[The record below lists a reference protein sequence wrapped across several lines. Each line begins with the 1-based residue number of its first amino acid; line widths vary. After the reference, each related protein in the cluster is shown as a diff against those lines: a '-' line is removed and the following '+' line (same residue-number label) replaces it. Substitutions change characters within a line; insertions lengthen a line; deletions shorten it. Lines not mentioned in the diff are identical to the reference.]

1 MLSLRFVTPLFETDS
16 LTHRYGAVL
25 ALDGVSLTVEP
36 GAIGLVGQNGAGKST
51 LIKVLLGLL
60 CHTSGTVRV
69 FGSDIAKYGVGLRG
83 RIGYMPEREGVTPGL
98 NGIEYV
104 GLSGELNGMP
114 RKIAL
119 RRAHE
124 LLSQL
129 GLEEARYR
137 RLENYSAGMV
147 QRIKLAAT
155 LVHDPDLLLLD
166 EPTSGLDPDG
176 RSAMLTLLK
185 SLAQRPGKSLLFST
199 HLLGD
204 IEHVCRHTIIMEKGR
219 IAASGSLDE
228 MLAGQAHAFLLQWKN
243 ANGTTN
249 DAYIASLQEAGAD
262 VSPGE
267 ELGQARVVLSGE
279 WSNQQFF
286 QLAKQAEVT
295 LTGIEP
301 EEMDLRTVYHRLV
314 GMETAG
320 PPLLGMAKS
329 PESGVA
335 S

>member
-1 MLSLRFVTPLFETDS
+1 MTSLFEIDS
-16 LTHRYGAVL
+16 LSHRYGSVL
-25 ALDGVSLTVEP
+25 ALDGVSLSVEQ

-51 LIKVLLGLL
+51 LIKILLGLVR
-60 CHTSGTVRV
+60 HTGGTVRV
-69 FGSDIAKYGVGLRG
+69 FGSDVSKHGVGLRG

-114 RKIAL
+114 RQLSL

-124 LLSQL
+124 LLSRL

-176 RSAMLTLLK
+176 RTAMLAMLK

-204 IEHVCRHTIIMEKGR
+204 IEHVCRHAIIMEKGR
-219 IAASGSLDE
+219 VAASGPLDE
-228 MLAGQAHAFLLQWKN
+228 MLAGQAHAFSLRWKN
-243 ANGTTN
+243 GNDSTN
-249 DAYIASLQEAGAD
+249 DAYLAALQQAGAE

-267 ELGQARVVLSGE
+267 ELGQARAVVSGD

-286 QLAKQAEVT
+286 HLAKRTEVM
-295 LTGIEP
+295 LTGLEP
-301 EEMDLRTVYHRLV
+301 EEMDLRTVYRRLV
-314 GMETAG
+314 GMETAP
-320 PPLLGMAKS
+320 PPLIDLAKRE
-329 PESGVA
+329 ESGVA

>member
-1 MLSLRFVTPLFETDS
+1 MSHLFEIDS
-16 LTHRYGAVL
+16 LIHRYGSVL
-25 ALDGVSLTVEP
+25 ALNGVSLSVEQ

-51 LIKVLLGLL
+51 LIKILLGLVK
-60 CHTSGTVRV
+60 HTGGTVRV
-69 FGSDIAKYGVGLRG
+69 FGTDIAQHSVGLRG
-83 RIGYMPEREGVTPGL
+83 RIGYMPEREGIIPGL

-137 RLENYSAGMV
+137 RLENYSAGMI

-155 LVHDPDLLLLD
+155 LVHDPDVLLLD

-176 RSAMLTLLK
+176 RSAMLALLK
-185 SLAQRPGKSLLFST
+185 SLAQRPNKSLLFST

-204 IEHVCRHTIIMEKGR
+204 IEDVCQHAIIIEKGK
-219 IAASGSLDE
+219 IVASGTLDS
-228 MLAGQAHAFLLQWKN
+228 MLAGEANTFLLRWKN
-243 ANGTTN
+243 NNESN
-249 DAYIASLQEAGAD
+249 DGYLTALQQSGAE
-262 VSPGE
+262 VSPGKE
-267 ELGQARVVLSGE
+267 TGQARVVVTAQ
-279 WSNQQFF
+279 WSRQQFF
-286 QLAKQAEVT
+286 QLAKERHVT
-295 LTGIEP
+295 LVCLEP
-301 EEMDLRTVYHRLV
+301 EEMDLRTVYQRLV
-314 GMETAG
+314 GFKSNE
-320 PPLLGMAKS
+320 PPVIGLTKS
-329 PESGVA
+329 EGSGVN

>member
-1 MLSLRFVTPLFETDS
+1 MSHLFEIDS
-16 LTHRYGAVL
+16 LIHRYGSVL
-25 ALDGVSLTVEP
+25 ALNGVSLSVEQ

-51 LIKVLLGLL
+51 LIKILLGLVK
-60 CHTSGTVRV
+60 HTGGTVRV
-69 FGSDIAKYGVGLRG
+69 FGTDIAQHSVGLRG
-83 RIGYMPEREGVTPGL
+83 RIGYMPEREGIIPGL

-137 RLENYSAGMV
+137 RLENYSAGMI

-155 LVHDPDLLLLD
+155 LVHDPDVLLLD

-176 RSAMLTLLK
+176 RSAMLALLK
-185 SLAQRPGKSLLFST
+185 SLAQRPNKSLLFST

-204 IEHVCRHTIIMEKGR
+204 IEDVCQHAIIIEKGK
-219 IAASGSLDE
+219 IVASGTLDS
-228 MLAGQAHAFLLQWKN
+228 MLAGQANTFLLRWKN
-243 ANGTTN
+243 NNESN
-249 DAYIASLQEAGAD
+249 DGYLTALQQSGAE
-262 VSPGE
+262 VSPGKE
-267 ELGQARVVLSGE
+267 TGQARVVVTAQ
-279 WSNQQFF
+279 WSRQQFF
-286 QLAKQAEVT
+286 QLAKERHVT
-295 LTGIEP
+295 LVCLEP
-301 EEMDLRTVYHRLV
+301 EEMDLRTVYQRLV
-314 GMETAG
+314 GFKSNE
-320 PPLLGMAKS
+320 PPVIGLTKS
-329 PESGVA
+329 EGSGVN

>member
-1 MLSLRFVTPLFETDS
+1 MTPLFEIES
-16 LTHRYGAVL
+16 LTHRYGSVL
-25 ALDGVSLTVEP
+25 ALDGVSLSVEP

-51 LIKVLLGLL
+51 LIKILLGLVR
-60 CHTSGTVRV
+60 HTGGTARV
-69 FGSDIAKYGVGLRG
+69 FGSDVARNGVGLRG

-104 GLSGELNGMP
+104 GLAGELNGMP
-114 RKIAL
+114 RKLAL

-176 RSAMLTLLK
+176 RTAMLALLK

-204 IEHVCRHTIIMEKGR
+204 IEHVCRHTIILENGQV
-219 IAASGSLDE
+219 AASGSLDE
-228 MLAGQAHAFLLQWKN
+228 LLAGQAHAFLLRWKN
-243 ANGTTN
+243 GNGAAN
-249 DAYIASLQEAGAD
+249 DAFLAALQQAGAE
-262 VSPGE
+262 VSPVE
-267 ELGQARVVLSGE
+267 EPGQTRAVVPAE
-279 WSNQQFF
+279 WASRQFF
-286 QLAKQAEVT
+286 RLAKRAGVT
-295 LTGIEP
+295 LTGLEP
-301 EEMDLRTVYHRLV
+301 EEMDLRTVYRRLV
-314 GMETAG
+314 G
-320 PPLLGMAKS
+320 LAKRG
-329 PESGVA
+329 ESGVA

>member
-1 MLSLRFVTPLFETDS
+1 MTPLFEIES
-16 LTHRYGAVL
+16 LTHRYGFVL
-25 ALDGVSLTVEP
+25 ALDDLSLSVEP

-51 LIKVLLGLL
+51 LIKILLGLVR
-60 CHTSGTVRV
+60 HTAGTVRV
-69 FGSDIAKYGVGLRG
+69 YGSDVTRNGVGLRG
-83 RIGYMPEREGVTPGL
+83 RIGYMPEREGVLPGL

-104 GLSGELNGMP
+104 GLAGELNGMP
-114 RKIAL
+114 RKQSL

-176 RSAMLTLLK
+176 RTAMLSLLK
-185 SLAQRPGKSLLFST
+185 SLSQRPGKSLLFST

-219 IAASGSLDE
+219 VAASESLDE
-228 MLAGQAHAFLLQWKN
+228 MLVGKADAYLLRWKN
-243 ANGTTN
+243 AGDAAN
-249 DAYIASLQEAGAD
+249 DVYLAALQQAGAE

-267 ELGQARVVLSGE
+267 EIGQARAVVPAE
-279 WSNQQFF
+279 WSTRQFF
-286 QLAKQAEVT
+286 HLARQAEVT
-295 LTGIEP
+295 LTGLEP
-301 EEMDLRTVYHRLV
+301 EEMDLRTVYRRLV
-314 GMETAG
+314 GMETAM
-320 PPLLGMAKS
+320 PPLVDLAKRG
-329 PESGVA
+329 ESGVT

>member
-1 MLSLRFVTPLFETDS
+1 MTPLFEIES
-16 LTHRYGAVL
+16 LSHRYGSVR
-25 ALDGVSLTVEP
+25 ALDGVSLLVEP

-51 LIKVLLGLL
+51 LIKILLGLL
-60 CHTSGTVRV
+60 RHTGGTVRV
-69 FGSDIAKYGVGLRG
+69 FGSDIVQHGVGLRG

-114 RKIAL
+114 RKLAL

-176 RSAMLTLLK
+176 RTAMLAMLK

-204 IEHVCRHTIIMEKGR
+204 IEHVCRHAIIMEKGKV
-219 IAASGSLDE
+219 AASGSLDE
-228 MLAGQAHAFLLQWKN
+228 MLAGQEHAFSLRWKN
-243 ANGTTN
+243 GNESTN
-249 DAYIASLQEAGAD
+249 DAYLVALQQAGAE

-267 ELGQARVVLSGE
+267 ELGQARAVVSSD

-286 QLAKQAEVT
+286 HLAKRTEVT
-295 LTGIEP
+295 LTGLEP
-301 EEMDLRTVYHRLV
+301 EEIDLRTVYRRLV
-314 GMETAG
+314 GMGTPP
-320 PPLLGMAKS
+320 PPLIDLAKRE
-329 PESGVA
+329 ESGVGP
-335 S
+335 

>member
-1 MLSLRFVTPLFETDS
+1 MTPLFEIES
-16 LTHRYGAVL
+16 LSHRYGSVR
-25 ALDGVSLTVEP
+25 ALDGVSLSVEP

-51 LIKVLLGLL
+51 LIKILLGLL
-60 CHTSGTVRV
+60 RHTGGTVRV
-69 FGSDIAKYGVGLRG
+69 FGSDIAQHGVGLRG

-114 RKIAL
+114 RKLAL

-176 RSAMLTLLK
+176 RTAMLALLK

-204 IEHVCRHTIIMEKGR
+204 IEHVCRHTIILEKGR
-219 IAASGSLDE
+219 VAISGSLDE
-228 MLAGQAHAFLLQWKN
+228 LLAGQAHAFLLRWKN
-243 ANGTTN
+243 GDGAANG
-249 DAYIASLQEAGAD
+249 AFLEALQQAGAE

-267 ELGQARVVLSGE
+267 EPGEARAVVSAE
-279 WSNQQFF
+279 WPGQQFF
-286 QLAKQAEVT
+286 HLAKRAGVT
-295 LTGIEP
+295 LTGVEP
-301 EEMDLRTVYHRLV
+301 EEMDLRTVYRRLV
-314 GMETAG
+314 GMESG
-320 PPLLGMAKS
+320 LAKRE
-329 PESGVA
+329 ESGVA

>member
-1 MLSLRFVTPLFETDS
+1 MNHLFEIDS
-16 LTHRYGAVL
+16 LIHRYGSVL
-25 ALDGVSLTVEP
+25 ALNGVSLSVEQ

-51 LIKVLLGLL
+51 LIKILLGLVK
-60 CHTSGTVRV
+60 HTGGTVRV
-69 FGSDIAKYGVGLRG
+69 FGTDIAQHSVGLRG
-83 RIGYMPEREGVTPGL
+83 RIGYMPEREGIIPGL

-137 RLENYSAGMV
+137 RLENYSAGMI

-155 LVHDPDLLLLD
+155 LVHDPDVLLLD

-176 RSAMLTLLK
+176 RSAMLALLK
-185 SLAQRPGKSLLFST
+185 SLAQRPNKSLLFST

-204 IEHVCRHTIIMEKGR
+204 IEDVCQHAIIIEKGK
-219 IAASGSLDE
+219 IVASGTLDS
-228 MLAGQAHAFLLQWKN
+228 MLAGEANTFLIRWKN
-243 ANGTTN
+243 NNESN
-249 DAYIASLQEAGAD
+249 DGYLTALQQSGAE
-262 VSPGE
+262 VSSGKE
-267 ELGQARVVLSGE
+267 TGQARVVVTAQ
-279 WSNQQFF
+279 WSRQQFF
-286 QLAKQAEVT
+286 QLAKERHVT
-295 LTGIEP
+295 LVCLEP
-301 EEMDLRTVYHRLV
+301 EEMDLRTVYQRLV
-314 GMETAG
+314 GFKSNE
-320 PPLLGMAKS
+320 PPVIGLTKS
-329 PESGVA
+329 EGSGVN

>member
-1 MLSLRFVTPLFETDS
+1 M
-16 LTHRYGAVL
+16 
-25 ALDGVSLTVEP
+25 
-36 GAIGLVGQNGAGKST
+36 
-51 LIKVLLGLL
+51 
-60 CHTSGTVRV
+60 VRV
-69 FGSDIAKYGVGLRG
+69 FGSDIVKHGVGLRG

-114 RKIAL
+114 RKLAL

-176 RSAMLTLLK
+176 RTAMLALLK

-204 IEHVCRHTIIMEKGR
+204 IEQVCRHTLILENGR
-219 IAASGSLDE
+219 IAASGSLEDL
-228 MLAGQAHAFLLQWKN
+228 LAGQEHAFLLRWKN
-243 ANGTTN
+243 GDGAAN
-249 DAYIASLQEAGAD
+249 DAFLAALQQAGAE
-262 VSPGE
+262 VSPVE
-267 ELGQARVVLSGE
+267 EPGQARVVVSAE
-279 WSNQQFF
+279 WPGQQFF
-286 QLAKQAEVT
+286 HLAKRAGVT
-295 LTGIEP
+295 LTGLEP
-301 EEMDLRTVYHRLV
+301 EEMDLRTVYRRLV
-314 GMETAG
+314 GMESATSSLIG
-320 PPLLGMAKS
+320 LAKRG
-329 PESGVA
+329 ESGVA

>member
-1 MLSLRFVTPLFETDS
+1 MTPLIKIES
-16 LTHRYGAVL
+16 LTHRYGSVL
-25 ALDGVSLTVEP
+25 ALDGVSLSAEP

-51 LIKVLLGLL
+51 LIKILLGLVR
-60 CHTSGTVRV
+60 HTGGTVRV
-69 FGSDIAKYGVGLRG
+69 FGSDVAQHGVGLRG
-83 RIGYMPEREGVTPGL
+83 RIGYMPESEGVVPGL

-114 RKIAL
+114 RKLAL

-176 RSAMLTLLK
+176 RTAMLSLLK
-185 SLAQRPGKSLLFST
+185 SLARRPGKSLVLST

-204 IEHVCRHTIIMEKGR
+204 IEHVCRHAIIMEKGR
-219 IAASGSLDE
+219 VASSGPLDE
-228 MLAGQAHAFLLQWKN
+228 MLASQAHAFLLRWKN
-243 ANGTTN
+243 ANGATN
-249 DAYIASLQEAGAD
+249 DAYLAALQKSGAE

-267 ELGQARVVLSGE
+267 EFGQARAVVSAQ
-279 WSNQQFF
+279 WPKRQFF
-286 QLAKQAEVT
+286 HLAKQAEVT
-295 LTGIEP
+295 LTGLEP
-301 EEMDLRTVYHRLV
+301 EEMDLRTVYRRLV
-314 GMETAG
+314 GMESVT
-320 PPLLGMAKS
+320 PPLVGLAKRD
-329 PESGVA
+329 ESEVA

>member
-1 MLSLRFVTPLFETDS
+1 MSQLFEIDS
-16 LTHRYGAVL
+16 LIHRYGSVL
-25 ALDGVSLTVEP
+25 ALNDVSLSVEQ

-51 LIKVLLGLL
+51 LIKILLGLVK
-60 CHTSGTVRV
+60 HTSGTVKV
-69 FGSDIAKYGVGLRG
+69 FGSDISQQRVGLRG
-83 RIGYMPEREGVTPGL
+83 RIGYMPEREGIIPGL

-104 GLSGELNGMP
+104 GLSGELNGMS

-137 RLENYSAGMV
+137 RLENYSAGMI

-155 LVHDPDLLLLD
+155 LVHDPDLILLD

-185 SLAQRPGKSLLFST
+185 SLAQRQGKSLLFST

-204 IEHVCRHTIIMEKGR
+204 IEHVCKHAIIMEKGKV
-219 IAASGSLDE
+219 AASGALDL
-228 MLAGQAHAFLLQWKN
+228 MLESQANAFLIRWKHKSGSKDDVYL
-243 ANGTTN
+243 A
-249 DAYIASLQEAGAD
+249 ALEQSGAD
-262 VSPGE
+262 VSPSE
-267 ELGQARVVLSGE
+267 KFGQARVVVTDA
-279 WSNQQFF
+279 WSKKQFF
-286 QLAKQAEVT
+286 QLAKEAQVT
-295 LTGIEP
+295 LIGLEP
-301 EEMDLRTVYHRLV
+301 EEIDLRTVYQRVV
-314 GMETAG
+314 GNKNNL
-320 PPLLGMAKS
+320 PPVIGLNKPDGS
-329 PESGVA
+329 EVA

>member
-1 MLSLRFVTPLFETDS
+1 MTSLFEIDS
-16 LTHRYGAVL
+16 LSHRFGSVL
-25 ALDGVSLTVEP
+25 ALDGVSLSVEQ

-51 LIKVLLGLL
+51 LIKILLGLVR
-60 CHTSGTVRV
+60 HTGGTVRV
-69 FGSDIAKYGVGLRG
+69 FGSDVSKHGVGLRG

-114 RKIAL
+114 RKLVL

-124 LLSQL
+124 LLSRL

-176 RSAMLTLLK
+176 RTAMLAMLK

-204 IEHVCRHTIIMEKGR
+204 IEHVCRHAIIMEKGR
-219 IAASGSLDE
+219 VAASGSLDE
-228 MLAGQAHAFLLQWKN
+228 MLAGQEHAFSLRWKN
-243 ANGTTN
+243 GNESTN
-249 DAYIASLQEAGAD
+249 DAYLAALQQAGAE

-267 ELGQARVVLSGE
+267 ELGQARAVVSSD

-286 QLAKQAEVT
+286 HLAKRTEVT
-295 LTGIEP
+295 LTGLEP
-301 EEMDLRTVYHRLV
+301 EEMDLRTVYRRLV
-314 GMETAG
+314 GMESAL
-320 PPLLGMAKS
+320 PPLIGLAKRE
-329 PESGVA
+329 ESEVGA
-335 S
+335 